1 MPPGGYHTGLHRN
14 TPEGQYLYP
23 YAIEVAVH
31 GNVLASECFSLQD
44 LRAADADV
52 IAYSYRKRVQPVSGR
67 SCQILELGAYRF
79 KHQQQEVT
87 EAVQASAESALIEH
101 LRDIALHV
109 HEVPGMIQVS
119 SKVEHGYKGSS
130 NDLTVTDPYS
140 AVFPMA
146 HGFKNVIYNTV
157 KSYNFIFGKHR

>member
-1 MPPGGYHTGLHRN
+1 MLPARHHTELYRN
-14 TPEGQYLYP
+14 TMEGQYLYP
-23 YAIEVAVH
+23 HAIEVAVH
-31 GNVLASECFSLQD
+31 GNVLASEFFSLQD

-52 IAYSYRKRVQPVSGR
+52 IAYSYRKRVQPVSGS

-79 KHQQQEVT
+79 KHQQEVT